1 MGGSYENYE
10 AQSMFNR
17 LIDGF
22 LIAYIVIA
30 SFAALLYLP
39 KLVTF
44 RYAFRKPARKKAT
57 AKRKISV
64 VVAARNESK
73 TIPPLLDSIAKQNYD
88 KSYFTLNVI
97 VKDPA
102 DPTIELVKALGG
114 NVFVVPEQS
123 CKGDALDGYFKA
135 IGNDVENF
143 DAFVIVDAD
152 AVLSYDYV
160 SRLNEALEYD
170 CDIFITRKFNRNLYA
185 GKNTRTL
192 FSNCAALLWPVLDDL
207 GNSWR
212 AQHNVPLNLCG
223 QGLMVRRGVIEKIGG
238 WPYRTLTEDYE
249 LRLDSFV
256 KGFTSMYYPYAVI
269 HTEEATGRQEDYYRR
284 LRWLTGYAQ
293 CDKKY
298 RSQIKEQAK
307 KRGKPTLG
315 ELDYLYGYFPIV
327 LFALISVFTMCAGSL
342 LTAIYAVRL
351 NPLWN
356 DALIFLV
363 AMPFGVMY
371 VLLELY
377 ALLAYLSCER
387 MFDPLLKREK
397 LAMMLFYPIYLLEFC
412 PIYVRAV
419 FYARK
424 GVAPAWRQTDRVDY
438 EKNE

>member
-1 MGGSYENYE
+1 M
-10 AQSMFNR
+10 
-17 LIDGF
+17 ICGF

-30 SFAALLYLP
+30 SLAALLYLP

-44 RYAFRKPARKKAT
+44 RYAFKKPPRRKVTAR
-57 AKRKISV
+57 RNISL

-73 TIPPLLDSIAKQNYD
+73 TIPPLLDSILKQNYD
-88 KSYFTLNVI
+88 HDYFTLNVI
-97 VKDPA
+97 VKDEH
-102 DPTIELVKALGG
+102 DPTIELVKAIGG
-114 NVFVVPEQS
+114 NIFVVPEQT

-135 IGNDVENF
+135 IGEGIKAF

-160 SRLNEALEYD
+160 TRLNEALEYD
-170 CDIFITRKFNRNLYA
+170 SDIFITRKFNRNLY
-185 GKNTRTL
+185 GGRNTHTI
-192 FSNCAALLWPVLDDL
+192 FSDCAALLWPILDDL

-212 AQHNVPLNLCG
+212 TQHNVPLNLCG
-223 QGLMVRRGVIEKIGG
+223 QGMMIRRGVIEKIGG

-269 HTEEATGRQEDYYRR
+269 HTEEATSRDEDYYRR

-298 RSQIKEQAK
+298 RAQIKAQAK
-307 KRGKPTLG
+307 KRGRLTMG

-327 LFALISVFTMCAGSL
+327 LFAVITVFTMLAGAL
-342 LTAIYAVRL
+342 LTAMYAVHL
-351 NPLWN
+351 NPLWTQ
-356 DALIFLV
+356 ALSYLV
-363 AMPFGVMY
+363 ALPFGVMY

-377 ALLAYLSCER
+377 SLLAYLSCKR
-387 MFDPLLKREK
+387 MFDPLTKREK
-397 LAMMLFYPIYLLEFC
+397 LGMMLFNPIYPLEFC

-419 FYARK
+419 FYARNGK
-424 GVAPAWRQTDRVDY
+424 APAWRQTDRVDY
-438 EKNE
+438 EE